1 MKIETVNERAT
12 LEWVNLAQLQI
23 AFHYES
29 SFYGSCRLSC
39 RIKRVNSSLRID
51 PKTVMI
57 EERHLLRGGE
67 ANLCRIATDC
77 LNRLLI
83 QNTRKILNEFEQS
96 RKVESRRTNGGWP
109 VFRWI
114 KPDRISA
121 LIFGTKE
128 F

>member
-1 MKIETVNERAT
+1 MKIETVNERAR
-12 LEWVNLAQLQI
+12 LEWVSLAQLQI

-29 SFYGSCRLSC
+29 SFYGNCRLSC
-39 RIKRVNSSLRID
+39 RIKSVNASLRID
-51 PKTVMI
+51 PRTLVI
-57 EERHLLRGGE
+57 EECQLLRGEEG
-67 ANLCRIATDC
+67 NLCRIATDC

-96 RKVESRRTNGGWP
+96 RKVESRRTNGSWP
-109 VFRWI
+109 FFRWL